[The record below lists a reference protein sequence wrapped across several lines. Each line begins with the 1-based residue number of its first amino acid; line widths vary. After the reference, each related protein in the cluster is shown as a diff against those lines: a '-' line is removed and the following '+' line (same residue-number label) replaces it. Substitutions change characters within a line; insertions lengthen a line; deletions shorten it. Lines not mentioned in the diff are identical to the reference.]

1 MNELIWFS
9 VPGAVGLYALHLAF
23 PGNSSNG
30 GLLVIASA
38 PILGFIL
45 HQLYRTVF
53 EACHGWETIRRPV
66 LTLIKKEYNLDDAN
80 PRLPFLIWETSFYSD
95 GVPDSFRENNR
106 SGWHYVM
113 SFRSIAFASAIAGIA
128 LACIPAFWQST
139 EMPGAQI
146 GLFGALA
153 LLFWLKGRLT
163 YSSLTDQECAA
174 FRRYRPAFD
183 STRET
188 MPKPTK
194 REDAT

>member
-53 EACHGWETIRRPV
+53 EACHGWETLRRPV
-66 LTLIKKEYNLDDAN
+66 LALIKKEYNLDDGN

-95 GVPDSFRENNR
+95 GVPDSFREHNR

-113 SFRSIAFASAIAGIA
+113 SFRLLHSHLPLPISRWHVSQRSGSPPRCQVHSSVSSER
-128 LACIPAFWQST
+128 LPSCS
-139 EMPGAQI
+139 
-146 GLFGALA
+146 GLRDG
-153 LLFWLKGRLT
+153 
-163 YSSLTDQECAA
+163 SH
-174 FRRYRPAFD
+174 
-183 STRET
+183 TRH
-188 MPKPTK
+188 
-194 REDAT
+194 